1 MSAGFYE
8 IVTRK
13 ESERLTERLQQQES
27 QVARLKELGVDFS
40 KSAKSTGGD
49 EWKAPVAAY
58 LINSLLHNIVFRD
71 LDVGLQIILKKERK
85 LNYFFIYNSQNWEFL
100 LPRVLS

>member
-40 KSAKSTGGD
+40 KSAKSTGG
-49 EWKAPVAAY
+49 E
-58 LINSLLHNIVFRD
+58 
-71 LDVGLQIILKKERK
+71 E
-85 LNYFFIYNSQNWEFL
+85 
-100 LPRVLS
+100 

>member
-49 EWKAPVAAY
+49 EWKEPVAAY
-58 LINSLLHNIVFRD
+58 LLLHNIVFRD
-71 LDVGLQIILKKERK
+71 LDVGLQII
-85 LNYFFIYNSQNWEFL
+85 
-100 LPRVLS
+100 